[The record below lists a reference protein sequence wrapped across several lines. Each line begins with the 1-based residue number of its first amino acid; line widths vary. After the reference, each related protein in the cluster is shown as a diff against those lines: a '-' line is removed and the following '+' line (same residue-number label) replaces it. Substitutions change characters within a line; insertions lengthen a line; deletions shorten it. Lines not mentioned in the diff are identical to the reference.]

1 MYDFVD
7 RPLTSLGHGGRFL
20 VWSMRIWVK
29 AMHDGR
35 CPCFAVG
42 SGFTQWRLI
51 SGLPDFHMMMT
62 IFNRDGLQHL
72 LFCAVDGNR
81 VSEHEAL
88 ILSLVQAVRTVQPA
102 ALHKTLALVVAE
114 DAIANLTTALMSLGG
129 RMAGAGILLDQSGSP
144 VAQTGYHNE

>member
-20 VWSMRIWVK
+20 VWSMRTWVK
-29 AMHDGR
+29 AMHAGR

-42 SGFTQWRLI
+42 SGFAQWRMV
-51 SGLPDFHMMMT
+51 SGLPDFHMLMM
-62 IFNRDGLQHL
+62 IFNRDGLQKL
-72 LFCAVDGNR
+72 MFGAVECDR

-102 ALHKTLALVVAE
+102 ALHKTLALVVTD
-114 DAIANLTTALMSLGG
+114 DAVANLTTALISLGG
-129 RMAGAGILLDQSGSP
+129 RMAGVGILLDRSRSP
-144 VAQTGYHNE
+144 IAQNGYHNE

>member
-7 RPLTSLGHGGRFL
+7 RPLSSLGHGGRFL

-29 AMHDGR
+29 ATHDGR

-42 SGFTQWRLI
+42 SGFAQWQLI

-62 IFNRDGLQHL
+62 IFNREGLQPM
-72 LFCAVDGNR
+72 LFGALDCNR

-88 ILSLVQAVRTVQPA
+88 ILSLVQAVRTVRPA
-102 ALHKTLALVVAE
+102 ALHKTLALVVTD
-114 DAIANLTTALMSLGG
+114 DAVANLTTAFMSLGG

-144 VAQTGYHNE
+144 IAQNGYHNE